1 MPWKPGESGNPNGRP
16 SRSHNTI
23 SITAELR
30 KSLAEPETVDDDGNV
45 VTKAQV
51 TARRLLE
58 LASCSDKRTSL
69 SAISMIIERI
79 DGRPQYVQEDQDE
92 VMTSEQAQ
100 DQIRAA
106 VQSNPRVRAWLDKTL
121 QNKGEIEPVQEN
133 QRLKVVLDAVS
144 TKN

>member
-1 MPWKPGESGNPNGRP
+1 MILRDICHNPPGQSWRWRREGGMPPTDVR
-16 SRSHNTI
+16 
-23 SITAELR
+23 
-30 KSLAEPETVDDDGNV
+30 
-45 VTKAQV
+45 
-51 TARRLLE
+51 
-58 LASCSDKRTSL
+58 
-69 SAISMIIERI
+69 
-79 DGRPQYVQEDQDE
+79 EDQDE

-106 VQSNPRVRAWLDKTL
+106 VQSNPQVRAWLDKTL